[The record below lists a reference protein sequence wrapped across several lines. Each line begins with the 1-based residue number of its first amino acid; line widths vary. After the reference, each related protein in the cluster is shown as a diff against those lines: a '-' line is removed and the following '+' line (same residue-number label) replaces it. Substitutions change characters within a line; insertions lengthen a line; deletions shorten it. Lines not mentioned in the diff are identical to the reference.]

1 MSDASGMRISHIGLC
16 VSDRVRSRRFYE
28 RAFGFRHLSDLD
40 VDGELPSRL
49 LRLKDVA
56 LHAVYLQRDGVTI
69 ELLEYTS
76 PGHSDDVAPRVVN
89 RLGLTHLSLNVDD
102 LDALLP
108 AIVETGGRVL
118 DDTRI
123 DPGGGVKAIFV
134 VDPDGTPIELV
145 QRPG

>member
-1 MSDASGMRISHIGLC
+1 MPESSGMRISHIGLC

-28 RAFGFRHLSDLD
+28 TAFGFRHVSDLD

-49 LRLKDVA
+49 LGLKDVA
-56 LHAVYLQRDGVTI
+56 LHAVYLQRDAVTI
-69 ELLEYTS
+69 ELLEYAS
-76 PGHSDDVAPRVVN
+76 PGHTDDVAPRVVN

-108 AIVETGGRVL
+108 AVVETGGRVL